1 MVSLVWLGIA
11 LGRMGWVM
19 FCADGALTQF
29 AMGAERLYAISYQAQ
44 EKGIPCW
51 SV

>member
-19 FCADGALTQF
+19 FSADGTVKQF
-29 AMGAERLYAISYQAQ
+29 GLGAEHLHALSYQAK